1 MQIYT
6 FFRNNYYLCTQILK
20 KFMKRI
26 VISLIIIFAVVL
38 DAGAVLKEKNLENT
52 LDILRNEL
60 TTTHRELASQ
70 SQTEQQRTKEVFAQ
84 LIDILG
90 RSNQNS
96 LMLYSQKEGNV
107 FSLAYAC
114 HEATEQYKTFQ
125 REQMPFKHYI
135 EQTQYEITR
144 YDSLINSLKKMPVA
158 LFSPKAQTD
167 RSVCLA
173 LAVAI
178 KNQLEATTE
187 NNQEYMTIYTQTEQ
201 RLSEI
206 NDYANKQYND
216 IQTSIFKNGGENYLK
231 LLSNLP
237 STLNATNQSITDK
250 YGSQPSLNSQWD
262 SRIIL
267 WLFLIIFFYAIV
279 SSAINVVIIKYLAPR
294 SFMPDFF
301 HKEDFIHKRPYIIT
315 ATTTVTFALIIGIIK
330 MNAHQNFIAMAA
342 DLLVEYAWLLG
353 VVLFSLLLRLSS
365 EEIKSAFRIY
375 SPLLLIGFIVITF
388 RIVLIPNELVNLI
401 FPSLL
406 LACSLWQWKVIKTH
420 RHNIPRLDMF
430 YTYMS
435 MTVFVVSVF
444 VSWKGYTLAS
454 VQLIIWWIMQLTCV
468 LSIACVSDWMKLYG
482 IKKEFTDTNGKQAD
496 TTPPITQTWFYT
508 LLVDVL
514 LPACVVI
521 SVMLS
526 IYWAADVFNL
536 SDRCWKAFN
545 TCFIDHE
552 NLRLSIMRICVVIVL
567 WFVFSY
573 ISRTTLAFIHMYF
586 YRKDPTSAASHFMM
600 AKNVVQVIIWG
611 VWALLSFYMLGI
623 SFTWLLVIS
632 GGLSTGIGFASK
644 DILEN
649 IYYGISLM
657 AGRIK
662 VGDLIECD
670 GIRGTVSNINY
681 TSTMIASIDGSVIA
695 FQNSQLFTK
704 NYKNLTRRHGYTL
717 SILPF
722 GVSYGSNVHQVK
734 EMIEKAV
741 KELPNEYIAKDKTI
755 TVMFNDFG
763 DSSVNLKL
771 VCWVNVQKQGL
782 AESEVK
788 TCIYDTLNKNGI
800 EIPFPQQDVYI
811 KNLGEMK
818 AGETK
823 E

>member
-1 MQIYT
+1 
-6 FFRNNYYLCTQILK
+6 
-20 KFMKRI
+20 MKRI

-38 DAGAVLKEKNLENT
+38 EAGAVLKEKDLDNT

-60 TTTHRELASQ
+60 TTTHRELASK
-70 SQTEQQRTKEVFAQ
+70 SQAEQQRTKEVFAQ
-84 LIDILG
+84 LIDILS

-125 REQMPFKHYI
+125 REQMPFKNYI

-178 KNQLEATTE
+178 KKQLEATTE
-187 NNQEYMTIYTQTEQ
+187 NNQEYMTIYKQTEQ

-231 LLSNLP
+231 LLSKLP
-237 STLNATNQSITDK
+237 TTLSSTNQQITDK
-250 YGSQPSLNSQWD
+250 YGSQPGLNSQWD

-267 WLFLIIFFYAIV
+267 SLFLLIFFYVIV
-279 SSAINVVIIKYLAPR
+279 SSAINVVVIKYLAPR
-294 SFMPDFF
+294 PFMPDFF
-301 HKEDFIHKRPYIIT
+301 HKDDFVDKRPYIIT
-315 ATTTVTFALIIGIIK
+315 ATTTVTFALIIGLIK

-353 VVLFSLLLRLSS
+353 VVLFSLLLRLNS

-375 SPLLLIGFIVITF
+375 SPLLFIGFIVITF

-401 FPSLL
+401 FPPMLI
-406 LACSLWQWKVIKTH
+406 ACSLWQWKVIKNH
-420 RHNIPRLDMF
+420 RRNIPRLDMF

-435 MTVFVVSVF
+435 MTVFVISIF

-482 IKKEFTDTNGKQAD
+482 IKKEFTDTNGKHSD

-521 SVMLS
+521 SVMMS

-573 ISRTTLAFIHMYF
+573 ISRTSLAFIHMYF
-586 YRKDPTSAASHFMM
+586 YRKDPTSVDSHFMM
-600 AKNVVQVIIWG
+600 AKNVVQVIVWG
-611 VWALLSFYMLGI
+611 VWALFSFYILGI

-670 GIRGTVSNINY
+670 GIRGKVSNINY
-681 TSTMIASIDGSVIA
+681 TSTMIESLDGSVIA

-704 NYKNLTRRHGYTL
+704 NYKNLTRRHGYAL
-717 SILPF
+717 AILKF
-722 GVSYGSNVHQVK
+722 GIGYGSNVHQVK
-734 EMIEKAV
+734 ELIEKAV
-741 KELPNEYIAKDKTI
+741 KEMPNNDIAKDKGI

-771 VCWVNVQKQGL
+771 ICWVNVLKQGL
-782 AESEVK
+782 VESEVK

-811 KNLGEMK
+811 KNLGETK
-818 AGETK
+818 AEETK
-823 E
+823 K

>member
-1 MQIYT
+1 
-6 FFRNNYYLCTQILK
+6 
-20 KFMKRI
+20 MKRI

-38 DAGAVLKEKNLENT
+38 EAGAVLKEKDLDNT

-60 TTTHRELASQ
+60 TTTHRELASK
-70 SQTEQQRTKEVFAQ
+70 SQAEQQRTKEVFAQ
-84 LIDILG
+84 LIDILS

-125 REQMPFKHYI
+125 REQMPFKNYI

-178 KNQLEATTE
+178 KKQLEATTE
-187 NNQEYMTIYTQTEQ
+187 NNQEYMTIYRQTEQ

-231 LLSNLP
+231 LLSKLP
-237 STLNATNQSITDK
+237 TTLSSTNQQITDK
-250 YGSQPSLNSQWD
+250 YGSQPGLNSQWD

-267 WLFLIIFFYAIV
+267 SLFLLIFFYVIV
-279 SSAINVVIIKYLAPR
+279 SSAINVVVIKYLAPR
-294 SFMPDFF
+294 PFMPDFF
-301 HKEDFIHKRPYIIT
+301 HKDDFVDKRPYIIT
-315 ATTTVTFALIIGIIK
+315 ATTTVTFALIIGLIK

-353 VVLFSLLLRLSS
+353 VVLFSLLLRLNS

-375 SPLLLIGFIVITF
+375 SPLLFIGFIVITF
-388 RIVLIPNELVNLI
+388 RIVLIPNELVNLV
-401 FPSLL
+401 FPPMLI
-406 LACSLWQWKVIKTH
+406 ACSLWQWKVIKNH
-420 RHNIPRLDMF
+420 RRNIPRLDMF

-435 MTVFVVSVF
+435 MTVFVISIF

-482 IKKEFTDTNGKQAD
+482 IKKEFTDTNGKHSD

-600 AKNVVQVIIWG
+600 AKNVVQVIVWG
-611 VWALLSFYMLGI
+611 IWALFSFYTLGI
-623 SFTWLLVIS
+623 SFTWILVIS

-670 GIRGTVSNINY
+670 GIRGKVSNINY
-681 TSTMIASIDGSVIA
+681 TSTMIESIDGSIIA

-704 NYKNLTRRHGYTL
+704 NYKNLTRNHGYAMSSL
-717 SILPF
+717 VF
-722 GVSYGSNVHQVK
+722 GISYGSNIHDVK
-734 EMIEKAV
+734 AMIEKAV
-741 KELPNEYIAKDKTI
+741 EDMPNPENDIDKKRGI
-755 TVMFNDFG
+755 KVIFVDFG
-763 DSSVNLKL
+763 ESSVNLKL
-771 VCWVNVQKQGL
+771 ICWVNVLRQGL
-782 AESEVK
+782 VESEVK